1 MKKID
6 TLFIIIA
13 MLLVTPLLYAQE
25 QDDSR
30 YLEGAVTEVQ
40 GKVVFSRDFNIPGM
54 SKDEIMQ
61 RTETWMDGLMKQ
73 NKNNSRIVFTDV
85 DAGNIVGNADH
96 YIVFSSTALSLDRTR
111 MLFLLSATAKPEN
124 LNLEIS
130 RIRYIYYEGG
140 KETSYTAEEMITD
153 EYALNKTHTKLSRGY
168 AKWRRKTVDY
178 VDSIFIGAVNMLKAT
193 ENDTRNEQELRSNN
207 QTTIVIANNQTPATS
222 QQPAVQ
228 PKPVEDAKAVE
239 VTNPVADA
247 KPAIEAKS
255 AVEATPVVE
264 TKPAVETK
272 PTTTVAPASA
282 PVPEGY
288 SEADVSALS
297 SELIV
302 AGNGRLVVA
311 IGTDIYNMTTLTAN
325 AGGSLGKQNDKTV
338 VYTIFSAEQDVSAL
352 KKTDSYSV
360 RFYPNGAERPSVI
373 LECKALPSQTT
384 IEGMPQI
391 FSGEVQRA
399 FVK

>member
-1 MKKID
+1 MKKIN

-13 MLLVTPLLYAQE
+13 MMTGSSLLYAQE
-25 QDDSR
+25 QGDSR
-30 YLEGAVTEVQ
+30 YLEGAVTEEQ
-40 GKVVFSRDFNIPGM
+40 GKVVFSRNFNIPGM

-73 NKNNSRIVFTDV
+73 NKNNSRIVFKDA

-96 YIVFSSTALSLDRTR
+96 YIVFSSSALSLDRTR
-111 MLFLLSATAKPEN
+111 MLYILTATAKPEN

-130 RIRYIYYEGG
+130 RIRYIYNEGG
-140 KETSYTAEEMITD
+140 KEETYTAEEMITD
-153 EYALNKTHTKLSRGY
+153 EYALNKAHTKLSRGY

-178 VDSIFIGAVNMLKAT
+178 VDSVFIGAVNMLKAT
-193 ENDTRNEQELRSNN
+193 TNDARNEQELRSNN
-207 QTTIVIANNQTPATS
+207 QSTIVIANNDVAATPTT
-222 QQPAVQ
+222 QRQPQPAVQ
-228 PKPVEDAKAVE
+228 PKPAEEIKAAEAV
-239 VTNPVADA
+239 
-247 KPAIEAKS
+247 KPAE
-255 AVEATPVVE
+255 E
-264 TKPAVETK
+264 TKPVIVEAV
-272 PTTTVAPASA
+272 AASA

-288 SEADVSALS
+288 SEADVNALS
-297 SELIV
+297 SDLIV
-302 AGNGRLVVA
+302 AGNGRLVIA

-325 AGGSLGKQNDKTV
+325 AGGSLGKQNEKAV

-352 KKTDSYSV
+352 KKADSYSV

-373 LECKALPSQTT
+373 LECKSLPSQPT

-399 FVK
+399 FISK

>member
-1 MKKID
+1 MKKIN

-13 MLLVTPLLYAQE
+13 MMTGSPLLYAQE
-25 QDDSR
+25 QGDSR
-30 YLEGAVTEVQ
+30 YLEGAVTEEQ
-40 GKVVFSRDFNIPGM
+40 GKVVFSRNFNIPGM

-73 NKNNSRIVFTDV
+73 NKNNSRIVFKDA

-96 YIVFSSTALSLDRTR
+96 YIVFSSSALSLDRTR
-111 MLFLLSATAKPEN
+111 MLYILTATAKPEN

-130 RIRYIYYEGG
+130 RIRYIYNEGG
-140 KETSYTAEEMITD
+140 KEETYTAEEMITD
-153 EYALNKTHTKLSRGY
+153 EYALNKAHTKLSRGY

-178 VDSIFIGAVNMLKAT
+178 VDSVFIGAVNMLKAT
-193 ENDTRNEQELRSNN
+193 TNDARNEQELRSNN
-207 QTTIVIANNQTPATS
+207 QSTIVIANNDVAATPTT
-222 QQPAVQ
+222 QRQPQPAVQ
-228 PKPVEDAKAVE
+228 PKPAEEIKAAEAV
-239 VTNPVADA
+239 
-247 KPAIEAKS
+247 KPAE
-255 AVEATPVVE
+255 E
-264 TKPAVETK
+264 TKPVIVEAV
-272 PTTTVAPASA
+272 AASA

-288 SEADVSALS
+288 SEADVNALS
-297 SELIV
+297 SDLIV
-302 AGNGRLVVA
+302 AGNGRLVIA

-325 AGGSLGKQNDKTV
+325 AGGSLGKQNEKAV

-352 KKTDSYSV
+352 KKADSYSV

-373 LECKALPSQTT
+373 LECKSLPSQPT

-399 FVK
+399 FISK